1 MYEEVEKCETVLV
14 LYFFLKEKF
23 YVCTLATYLVQTNL
37 SVQPCKLLIWAT

>member
-23 YVCTLATYLVQTNL
+23 YVCTFVLVN
-37 SVQPCKLLIWAT
+37 